1 MARCVIIFALVFL
14 IPLVQATESK
24 SQLIDH
30 LIAQS
35 GVRLLS
41 AQAKQVVDLY
51 SFTQLLND
59 QQKKLALKKILLH
72 WSKTKL
78 NQNLDARLNAYD
90 QKQLLTWQKA
100 LNSSALQVLY
110 KVEKKAIKEQFS
122 KDYSQYIL
130 TLRNR
135 NPREQR
141 VKRIS
146 ELVGLSH
153 RFKWLW
159 IVRKA
164 SFDAL
169 SSWYGNSVITLN
181 SQRLRKR
188 LVQFYLYA
196 FRHHSDEQIEGIIN
210 EYEKPEVKKW
220 LAAVT
225 ASLKSQSTS
234 N

>member
-1 MARCVIIFALVFL
+1 MTRYVITFAFVFL
-14 IPLVQATESK
+14 IPLVQAKESK
-24 SQLIDH
+24 SQLINH

-41 AQAKQVVDLY
+41 AQARQVVDLY
-51 SFTQLLND
+51 SFTQLLNE
-59 QQKKLALKKILLH
+59 QQKKLALKRILSH
-72 WSKTKL
+72 WSKHKL
-78 NQNLDARLNAYD
+78 NESLSHQLDTYNR
-90 QKQLLTWQKA
+90 KQLLTWQRA
-100 LNSSALQVLY
+100 LNSNALQILY
-110 KVEKKAIKEQFS
+110 KAEKSAIKEQFS
-122 KDYSQYIL
+122 QDYSQYIL
-130 TLRNR
+130 TLRNS

-146 ELVGLSH
+146 KLIELSY

-159 IVRKA
+159 IVRKS
-164 SFDAL
+164 SFDTL

-181 SQRLRKR
+181 PQRLKKR

-196 FRHHSDEQIEGIIN
+196 FRHHTDEQIEKIIN
-210 EYEKPEVKKW
+210 KYEKLEIKKW

-225 ASLKSQSTS
+225 ASLENQSTF